1 MKKLC
6 WASLWRIAFGLRPSH
21 LTLGKAIQAFGKRR
35 TGSTSSG
42 TTLWSLGLPSNLCHW
57 RFPLSVLAQI
67 PTHEDDIT
75 YRCWVGILFRIL
87 YRNNIYLSF
96 LRWISEKRTSGFRT
110 RHVSW
115 YGAVAE
121 HSFSAIGLMVYDK
134 EKKMKGIIMYW
145 RYLRWK
151 IY

>member
-42 TTLWSLGLPSNLCHW
+42 TTQWSLGLLSNLCHW

-67 PTHEDDIT
+67 PIHEDDIT

-121 HSFSAIGLMVYDK
+121 HSFSAFGLMVYDK
-134 EKKMKGIIMYW
+134 EKKMKRIIMYW
-145 RYLRWK
+145 RSLQWK